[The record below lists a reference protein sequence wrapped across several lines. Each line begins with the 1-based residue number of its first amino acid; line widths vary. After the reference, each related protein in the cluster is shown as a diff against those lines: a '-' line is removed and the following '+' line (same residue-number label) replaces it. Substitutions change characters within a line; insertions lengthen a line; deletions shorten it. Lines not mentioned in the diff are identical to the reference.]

1 MIEKNYNRQGLA
13 AAHIAIA
20 LDAFSDG
27 AVQAAIELPAGAVVV
42 GGSAMVTTAFNAATT
57 ATLKVGDDVD
67 DDRYS
72 GTPLDVSTLG
82 NKALVPTG
90 YVMPEKGDLTVT
102 YASTGTA
109 ATEGELLLVV
119 EYIEANKS
127 EWTQG

>member
-13 AAHIAIA
+13 VAHIAISLA
-20 LDAFSDG
+20 AFSDG

-42 GGSAMVTTAFNAATT
+42 GGSALVTTAFNATTT
-57 ATLKVGDDVD
+57 ATLKVGDADD

-72 GTPLDVSTLG
+72 GTPLNVATLG
-82 NKALVPTG
+82 SKALAPTG
-90 YVMPEKGDLTVT
+90 YVMPVKGDLTVT
-102 YASTGTA
+102 YASTGTD